1 MLQVILLLLLHQTL
15 LLQQQQLVEALV
27 ILADMHITTLVAVE
41 LLHL

>member
-1 MLQVILLLLLHQTL
+1 MLQATLLLLLHQTL

-27 ILADMHITTLVAVE
+27 ILADMPIIIFQAVE